1 MALISC
7 HTISIMRK
15 LTIPPKL
22 ADEFLT
28 VETIWHSSGSTRR
41 VDALLLSWIKF
52 EKQLRKLFCFLVY
65 QHPNI
70 TRANITDIMAAMA
83 GNRDLNPGTL
93 QDCTAAL
100 GVTSVPTLVGSSHG
114 VLKKELDRI
123 KKYRNK
129 LMHGQISG
137 QGIKSVQL
145 ERDVVLII
153 DWMSKLADGAENQF
167 GYDGLRRDTFKNAKQ
182 AKTVIQN
189 FPFNDGATFD
199 AWLKNNT

>member
-1 MALISC
+1 
-7 HTISIMRK
+7 MRK

-28 VETIWHSSGSTRR
+28 VEMIWHSSGSTRR

-65 QHPNI
+65 QHPDI
-70 TRANITDIMAAMA
+70 TRVNITDIMAAMA
-83 GNRDLNPGTL
+83 GNRDLNPSTL
-93 QDCTAAL
+93 QDCIAAL
-100 GVTSVPTLVGSSHG
+100 GVTPVPTLVGGNHG
-114 VLKKELDRI
+114 LLKKELARI

-145 ERDVVLII
+145 ERDVLLII
-153 DWMSKLADGAENQF
+153 DWMSNLADGSDQQF
-167 GYDGLRRDTFKNAKQ
+167 GYDGLRRDTFQQ
-182 AKTVIQN
+182 AKKAKVVVQN
-189 FPFNDGATFD
+189 FPFHDAATFD
-199 AWLKNNT
+199 AWLRNNT

>member
-1 MALISC
+1 
-7 HTISIMRK
+7 MRK

-22 ADEFLT
+22 AEEFLT

-70 TRANITDIMAAMA
+70 TRVNITTIMMAMA
-83 GNRDLNPGTL
+83 GNRGLNPASL
-93 QDCTAAL
+93 QDCIAAL
-100 GVTSVPTLVGSSHG
+100 GVTPVPTLVGTRH
-114 VLKKELDRI
+114 VMLKKDLDRI
-123 KKYRNK
+123 RKYRNK

-145 ERDVVLII
+145 ERDVLLII
-153 DWMSKLADGAENQF
+153 DWMSNLAHVSTGQES
-167 GYDGLRRDTFKNAKQ
+167 
-182 AKTVIQN
+182 
-189 FPFNDGATFD
+189 
-199 AWLKNNT
+199 